1 MLHSQLHQRQ
11 QHAFNGFVA
20 EEFFDRVSFFSQ
32 DHLHQVDQ
40 NVYYEGLK
48 LLFFAVTAVSTS
60 QVVSSPKHRTHYLHV
75 GTEHIDQLFFV
86 PDTGFNFFLLQLM
99 RLVFLFE
106 FLQFLDHWLAAN
118 FEETSE
124 LVEQWKEAFWEK
136 GQQGFRVVDGD
147 EFEQNLD
154 KL

>member
-1 MLHSQLHQRQ
+1 LENDIVPKFCLFELFSQLFNHELVKLQNAVLIESLLMLHSQLHQRQ

-106 FLQFLDHWLAAN
+106 FLQFLDH
-118 FEETSE
+118 
-124 LVEQWKEAFWEK
+124 
-136 GQQGFRVVDGD
+136 
-147 EFEQNLD
+147 
-154 KL
+154 